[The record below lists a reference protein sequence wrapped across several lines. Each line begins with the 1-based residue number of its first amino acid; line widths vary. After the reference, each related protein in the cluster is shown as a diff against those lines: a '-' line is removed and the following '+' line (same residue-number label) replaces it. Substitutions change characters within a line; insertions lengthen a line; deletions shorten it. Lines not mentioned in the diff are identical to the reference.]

1 MKQAAF
7 KITAT
12 VEFEDNCED
21 DLMDQAFEALNEKY
35 SFSAEQD
42 FEEVELL
49 ASSVKDVAA

>member
-1 MKQAAF
+1 MKQATF

-21 DLMDQAFEALNEKY
+21 DLMDQAFEALNDKY